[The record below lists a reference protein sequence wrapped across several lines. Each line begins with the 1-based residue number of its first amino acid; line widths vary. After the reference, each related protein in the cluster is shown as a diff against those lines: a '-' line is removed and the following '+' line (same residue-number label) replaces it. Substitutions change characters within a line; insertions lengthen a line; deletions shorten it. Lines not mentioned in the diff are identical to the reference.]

1 MQTRKRTYVLP
12 QTTVEKFEQT
22 VASGQRSAAL
32 ARLIEAWLTKQ
43 QEEALERDIIEGC
56 REMADVYLE
65 IQREF
70 DPLDTEV
77 TSAFYSY

>member
-1 MQTRKRTYVLP
+1 MHTQKRTYALP
-12 QTTVEKFEQT
+12 QKTVEKFEQI
-22 VASGQRSAAL
+22 VASGQRSATL
-32 ARLIEAWLTKQ
+32 AHLIASWLKKQ

-56 REMADVYLE
+56 REMSEVYLE

-77 TSAFYSY
+77 TRAFYPG

>member
-1 MQTRKRTYVLP
+1 MPTQKRTYALP
-12 QTTVEKFEQT
+12 QTTVEKFEQN

-32 ARLIEAWLTKQ
+32 ARLIEDWLEKQ
-43 QEEALERDIIEGC
+43 QQETLERDIVEGC

-70 DPLDTEV
+70 EPLDVELTRG
-77 TSAFYSY
+77 YYPG

>member
-1 MQTRKRTYVLP
+1 MQTQKRTYALP
-12 QTTVEKFEQT
+12 QATIEKFEQT
-22 VASGQRSAAL
+22 VVSGQRSATL
-32 ARLIEAWLTKQ
+32 SRLIEDWLEKQ
-43 QEEALERDIIEGC
+43 RWDALEKDVIEGC

-77 TSAFYSY
+77 TRGYYPG

>member
-1 MQTRKRTYVLP
+1 MHTQKRTYALP
-12 QTTVEKFEQT
+12 EKTVQKFEQIIP
-22 VASGQRSAAL
+22 SGQRSAAL
-32 ARLIEAWLTKQ
+32 AQLIEAWLTKQ

-77 TSAFYSY
+77 TRAFHPG

>member
-1 MQTRKRTYVLP
+1 MQTQKRTYVLP
-12 QTTVEKFEQT
+12 QKTLEKFEQT

-32 ARLIEAWLTKQ
+32 AGLIDAWLEKQ
-43 QEEALERDIIEGC
+43 QEEALERDIVEGC

-77 TSAFYSY
+77 TRAFHPG

>member
-1 MQTRKRTYVLP
+1 MPTQKRTYALP
-12 QTTVEKFEQT
+12 QATLDKFERA

-32 ARLIEAWLTKQ
+32 ARLIEDWLEKQ
-43 QEEALERDIIEGC
+43 QQEALERDIMEGC

-70 DPLDTEV
+70 EPLDAEV
-77 TSAFYSY
+77 TRGYYPG

>member
-1 MQTRKRTYVLP
+1 MRTQKRTYALP
-12 QTTVEKFEQT
+12 LATVEKFEKT
-22 VASGQRSAAL
+22 VPSGQRSAAL
-32 ARLIEAWLTKQ
+32 AHLIEAWLEKQ

-77 TSAFYSY
+77 TRAYYPR